1 MFFLTDNSMVDEKQ
15 IVTIMIS
22 PRCFAC
28 VVHTSPGFVCFG
40 QKINW
45 FVLLRSVRIAQNLSL
60 ISFGNLGQSFN

>member
-15 IVTIMIS
+15 IVTMIS